1 MPARR
6 RCQNDRAA
14 PDLEQVRLLAS
25 IAIGIA
31 LGAIVA
37 GCADPNG
44 EGQDPRP
51 ERVNERRQARERDT
65 QTLLAYC
72 GSGSARAASAAVPS
86 RRDARGV
93 IGNLLAQVPEYDG
106 SSYARQYLVRRTL
119 ASLASMLE
127 RRRCLTDEVPH
138 IDRALRWLSLPDPP
152 EPPLAL
158 DDGSGYD
165 EADQWYP

>member
-1 MPARR
+1 M
-6 RCQNDRAA
+6 
-14 PDLEQVRLLAS
+14 RLLAS

-31 LGAIVA
+31 VGAIVA

-44 EGQDPRP
+44 EGQSPRP
-51 ERVNERRQARERDT
+51 KRINERRQARERDT

-72 GSGSARAASAAVPS
+72 ATGRARSASAAVPS
-86 RRDARGV
+86 RRDARAA
-93 IGNLLAQVPEYDG
+93 IDTLLAQVPEYDG

-119 ASLASMLE
+119 ASLASLLE

-138 IDRALRWLSLPDPP
+138 IDRALRWLSLPDPR
-152 EPPLAL
+152 EPPPTI

-165 EADQWYP
+165 DEDQWNP